1 MKKCATLATLLA
13 LTMSVA
19 VTRAASQ
26 IPAQNI
32 QTAGLSLQAEKP
44 PHVDAE
50 PSPADRDLERT
61 IKDALGQDPHMAYSR
76 VNVHVDDKAVV
87 LGGVVLTQTAKK
99 QAAKIARE
107 HAAGRKVTNRLRVNA
122 NTNPGPGL

>member
-87 LGGVVLTQTAKK
+87 LGGVVLT
-99 QAAKIARE
+99 
-107 HAAGRKVTNRLRVNA
+107 
-122 NTNPGPGL
+122 